1 MILTEW
7 RIFAKMLIQ
16 SQIYST
22 NIRFYEV
29 LTVLTEY
36 LKVLFFFL
44 F

>member
-1 MILTEW
+1 MILIEW
-7 RIFAKMLIQ
+7 RIFAKLLIQ
-16 SQIYST
+16 FQIYST

-29 LTVLTEY
+29 LTVLAEY